1 MLSAVASR
9 WLIIQTAAVLLI
21 KSERKAWILFILILY
36 LGIYRSRLTAILQLQ
51 KSPIANAIR
60 LFEGELYYDTEQGV
74 PYFDEI
80 LGQPHSFA
88 LFKHRMEEA
97 ALRVDG
103 VKDVVVSIQRIS
115 DRRLSGGITFK
126 DENNQTHT
134 VEL

>member
-1 MLSAVASR
+1 MD
-9 WLIIQTAAVLLI
+9 T
-21 KSERKAWILFILILY
+21 LY
-36 LGIYRSRLTAILQLQ
+36 LDPVSWDLSLTKDGDIAIAKKPYSTVQ
-51 KSPIANAIR
+51 SVANAIR

-74 PYFDEI
+74 PYFDEV
-80 LGQPHSFA
+80 LGRPHSFA

-103 VKDVVVSIQRIS
+103 VKDVAVSVHQIS
-115 DRRLSGGITFK
+115 ERRLSGNVTFK

>member
-1 MLSAVASR
+1 MD
-9 WLIIQTAAVLLI
+9 T
-21 KSERKAWILFILILY
+21 LY
-36 LGIYRSRLTAILQLQ
+36 LDPTSWDLSLTTDGDIAIAKNPYSTAQ
-51 KSPIANAIR
+51 SVANAIR

-74 PYFDEI
+74 PYFDEV

-103 VKDVVVSIQRIS
+103 VKDVVVSVQRIS
-115 DRRLSGGITFK
+115 DRRLSGGVTFK

>member
-1 MLSAVASR
+1 MN
-9 WLIIQTAAVLLI
+9 T
-21 KSERKAWILFILILY
+21 LY
-36 LGIYRSRLTAILQLQ
+36 LDPQSWDLSLTTDGDIAIAKKPYSTAQ
-51 KSPIANAIR
+51 SVANAIR

-115 DRRLSGGITFK
+115 DRRLSGGVTFK